1 MADIKSIDYGVA
13 NVRVNIYGSLPNIER
28 DQHRREFD
36 FGAFNWKAIK
46 NSSLFIP
53 MLLEKIE
60 DEAEGFAAIFP
71 ERRRNNID
79 NYMVSTTAAYNSMTA
94 SNVVPFITWTP
105 LDESKVSG
113 VFKDTIV
120 AAATPTTATNYY
132 DSTTVN
138 NYVGSSAV
146 PPDWKGPIWQ
156 DNQVISVFPASDLL
170 IIDPFLASHN
180 LIGAT
185 DELTDEGYYSAN
197 CAATSTSTP

>member
-1 MADIKSIDYGVA
+1 MADVKSTDYGIATVK
-13 NVRVNIYGSLPNIER
+13 VNIYGSLPNIER

-46 NSSLFIP
+46 NSSLFTP
-53 MLLEKIE
+53 VLLEKIE

-79 NYMVSTTAAYNSMTA
+79 NYMVSTTAAYNSLTA

-113 VFKDTIV
+113 AFKKIV
-120 AAATPTTATNYY
+120 DAANSTATNYY
-132 DSTTVN
+132 DSTKVN

-170 IIDPFLASHN
+170 IIDPFLASHS
-180 LIGAT
+180 LIGTT

-197 CAATSTSTP
+197 CAATSTS